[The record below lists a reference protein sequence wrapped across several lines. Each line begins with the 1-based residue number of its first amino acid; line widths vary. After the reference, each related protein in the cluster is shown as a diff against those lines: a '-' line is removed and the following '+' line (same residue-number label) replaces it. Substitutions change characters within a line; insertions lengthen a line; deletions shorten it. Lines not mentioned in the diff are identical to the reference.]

1 MIKTISV
8 NLIESICMYNL
19 YASNSMERGYAR
31 SNFANVAFGKKNETF
46 FTIIKYLYGD
56 K

>member
-19 YASNSMERGYAR
+19 YKNNFSKQFDEFERGYAR
-31 SNFANVAFGKKNETF
+31 SNFANVAFGKKMKHF
-46 FTIIKYLYGD
+46 LL
-56 K
+56 